1 MEVIQAKSTTPTI
14 SFSNI
19 FNAKAI
25 LKYANIEEIK
35 DVEEHYTLAFF
46 DVLDNG
52 FYLNIFYSRWGSY
65 FGIFNPLLKKM

>member
-1 MEVIQAKSTTPTI
+1 MEAIQAKSTTPTI

-46 DVLDNG
+46 DVCCNG
-52 FYLNIFYSRWGSY
+52 YKFESF
-65 FGIFNPLLKKM
+65 KKKRT